1 MQRNEGVAYLALGFG
16 RTIVDGEK
24 CLRISPEYPTIL
36 PQFYSTKSTKEN
48 TQNQF
53 YALPLK
59 AKDKVDSDLLSYNLK
74 DAEEDGSLKWIGSVI
89 SHEDN
94 TMRDSLS
101 TLGTR
106 VVSFAPILK
115 WDTIPLASLA
125 KEMLSIGKKALGC
138 PVEIEF
144 AVNISKDVKPEFCL
158 LQIKPIV
165 LTGLQKIVDD
175 EKSESKKIFCK
186 SDITLG
192 DGKIENIKDMI
203 VVRRDSFDPSK
214 TTEIAKEVSRL
225 NKKFKNDQQYI
236 ICGPGRWGSA
246 DPWLGIPVQWRQ
258 ISQAKAIIE
267 VGLKELPIDPS
278 FGSHFFQNITSLHIA
293 YITINPKSKNDQLDL
308 KWIPDD
314 SLVESTKYIDRYR
327 FERPLA
333 ITLDGTTGKGVILQP
348 LDITKES
355 MDEEESSGI

>member
-1 MQRNEGVAYLALGFG
+1 
-16 RTIVDGEK
+16 
-24 CLRISPEYPTIL
+24 
-36 PQFYSTKSTKEN
+36 
-48 TQNQF
+48 
-53 YALPLK
+53 
-59 AKDKVDSDLLSYNLK
+59 
-74 DAEEDGSLKWIGSVI
+74 
-89 SHEDN
+89 
-94 TMRDSLS
+94 
-101 TLGTR
+101 
-106 VVSFAPILK
+106 
-115 WDTIPLASLA
+115 
-125 KEMLSIGKKALGC
+125 MLSIGKKALGC

-158 LQIKPIV
+158 LQIKPVV

-246 DPWLGIPVQWRQ
+246 DPWLGIPVQWKQ

-327 FERPLA
+327 FEGPLT
-333 ITLDGTTGKGVILQP
+333 INLDGTTGKGAVFQP
-348 LDITKES
+348 LDIKKES